1 MAATT
6 SLTSRDTAI
15 LSSLFTNE
23 PPQILIPRPAPAV
36 NPELQSV
43 KKQEAQAVASLAKSE
58 PSKDVIEE
66 AIMSLSTII
75 LEHKD
80 YASAYNNRAQALR
93 LLLGD
98 DLTEEGSARIWE
110 DLGQCIALAKSA
122 PEDLRDE
129 KLLGAAYTQRG
140 VLLLATAK
148 SVKTLD
154 NNERRVNLPK
164 DLRRMANDSVEA
176 TKVSEEMEKEAESA
190 FKEGAKYGDE
200 AAKMMVV
207 HLNPMRKLCGQ
218 MVREALRRDMEESG
232 VFDRRNRDGGEA

>member
-1 MAATT
+1 MAATAN
-6 SLTSRDTAI
+6 LTSRDSSI

-23 PPQILIPRPAPAV
+23 PPQILIPRRSAPAV
-36 NPELQSV
+36 NPELQSI
-43 KKQEAQAVASLAKSE
+43 KKQEAQAIAPLAKGE
-58 PSKDVIEE
+58 PSKDVIKE
-66 AIMSLSTII
+66 AIMALSTII

-93 LLLGD
+93 LLLGN
-98 DLTEEGSARIWE
+98 DLTEEGTTRIWE
-110 DLGQCIALAKSA
+110 DLKQCITLAKAA
-122 PEDLRDE
+122 PDDQGDE

-148 SVKTLD
+148 SLKALD
-154 NNERRVNLPK
+154 SAERRSNLPE
-164 DLRRMANDSVEA
+164 DLRRLGVEA
-176 TKVSEEMEKEAESA
+176 ASGEPSAMEKEGESM
-190 FKEGAKYGDE
+190 FKEGARYGDE

-232 VFDRRNRDGGEA
+232 VFQNRPTDNGEA